1 MLNLY
6 KLEIFALVAQQ
17 GSFSAAAGQ
26 LYLTQSAVS
35 QHIQD
40 LEASLGTALFTRGR
54 RGVALTPA
62 GETLYGYTRRILALL
77 AEAESAVVTV
87 ENLAGGQVSI
97 GSTPGASLYLLPGW
111 IHAFRAR
118 YPNLTVS
125 LETGVTGVVA
135 AGVLGRRLDVGFVE
149 GEIEGGIGLRLGQ
162 LVLAQVAQYVV
173 IGPGHPCWRRDAV
186 ALADLDGQ
194 PFITRQP
201 SSQTR
206 AWQDALLA
214 AHGARPRIVAEL
226 DSPESI
232 KRAVMSSMGA
242 AILPQ
247 YAVQRELDEGALRAL
262 PLAEAPLRRA
272 LRLVWN
278 DDAPCTP
285 LTRAFLTQMAGEY
298 PPLAGFLAGR

>member
-62 GETLYGYTRRILALL
+62 GETLYSYTRRILALL

-125 LETGVTGVVA
+125 LETGVTSAVA

-173 IGPGHPCWRRDAV
+173 IGPDHPGWRRDTM

-232 KRAVMSSMGA
+232 KRAVLNSMGA

-262 PLAEAPLRRA
+262 PLATAPLRRA

>member
-26 LYLTQSAVS
+26 LYLSQSAVS

-62 GETLYGYTRRILALL
+62 GETLYDYTRRILALL

-111 IHAFRAR
+111 IHTFRSR
-118 YPNLTVS
+118 YPHLTVS
-125 LETGVTGVVA
+125 LETGVTGAIA

-149 GEIEGGIGLRLGQ
+149 GDVEGSIGLRLGQ

-173 IGPGHPCWRRDAV
+173 IGPDHPCWACDAV
-186 ALADLDGQ
+186 PAARLDGQ

-201 SSQTR
+201 NSQTR

-214 AHGARPRIVAEL
+214 AHGVQPRIVAEL

-232 KRAVMSSMGA
+232 KRAVMSGMGA
-242 AILPQ
+242 AILPD
-247 YAVQRELDEGALRAL
+247 YAVQREAHEGALRAL
-262 PLAEAPLRRA
+262 PLAEGAMQRA
-272 LRLVWN
+272 LRLIWN

-285 LTRAFLTQMAGEY
+285 LTRAFLTQMSGEY